1 MDVMHES
8 KRVAPPAGNQE
19 VTLLICLYRQVF
31 DFPRN
36 RETAGSLWGPRVAL
50 ARVPVQAGWFVRTD
64 AYFSQLW
71 SLEFQGQGAGS
82 GL

>member
-8 KRVAPPAGNQE
+8 KRVAPPAGNKE
-19 VTLLICLYRQVF
+19 VTLLICLDRQVF

-36 RETAGSLWGPRVAL
+36 RETAGSLWGP
-50 ARVPVQAGWFVRTD
+50 PSCSGEGPCSGWVVCENRCLFLT
-64 AYFSQLW
+64 AP
-71 SLEFQGQGAGS
+71 EPGS